1 MNRTH
6 IFRLI
11 ALALLLVVVDQA
23 SKAIVRTTMSPGESV
38 PILGDVLRIHFEP
51 VFSGV
56 SWFVPDLPV
65 WARAALRLAWLFVAL
80 LAFPVYLFYTQTR
93 RRSVWTDVAAVG
105 LCAGCLG
112 HLLDDLFAPYT
123 TDFIRFFNGPSAN
136 FADVY
141 AYAGLAALA
150 VELIWGIRETKSDWR
165 GWRHFLHRA
174 VERRRA
180 FLRFVRRGFKIE
192 D

>member
-11 ALALLLVVVDQA
+11 ALALLLVIVDQA
-23 SKAIVRTTMSPGESV
+23 SKAVVRTTMEPGESIS
-38 PILGDVLRIHFEP
+38 ILGGVLRIHFEP

-65 WARAALRLAWLFVAL
+65 WALAALRLAWLFVAL

-123 TDFIRFFNGPSAN
+123 TDFIQFFNGPSAN

-150 VELIWGIRETKSDWR
+150 VELGFVLRETRSEWQ
-165 GWRHFLHRA
+165 GWRHFLHRTI
-174 VERRRA
+174 ETRRA